1 MADRR
6 IFEDREQFLEALRR
20 LVREGVPGERIR
32 VITPFGVP
40 EVEEIL
46 PGKRSKVRFFALV
59 GAASGTVTGFAFTI
73 LTSLSWPL
81 IVGGKPVVSLPP
93 FLIIAFALTILS
105 RLPSLRWLSLPV
117 PPAEPPGDPVG
128 GGVRERVRDPG
139 RGRGTAM
146 TALLEKKGGL
156 AVLIA
161 AAGALMAFVSLTP
174 AAGRGGSLLLAFL
187 FFVSVV

>member
-6 IFEDREQFLEALRR
+6 IFEDREQFLEALRL

-46 PGKRSKVRFFALV
+46 PRGRSKVRFFALV

-93 FLIIAFALTILS
+93 FLIIAFALTILFGALSTFAGFLLLS
-105 RLPSLRWLSLPV
+105 RLPSLRGIRSG
-117 PPAEPPGDPVG
+117 EEFGN
-128 GGVRERVRDPG
+128 
-139 RGRGTAM
+139 
-146 TALLEKKGGL
+146 
-156 AVLIA
+156 
-161 AAGALMAFVSLTP
+161 AFVILV
-174 AAGRGGSLLLAFL
+174 GDGERR
-187 FFVSVV
+187 

>member
-1 MADRR
+1 MTDRR

-59 GAASGTVTGFAFTI
+59 GAASGTVTGFVFTI

-93 FLIIAFALTILS
+93 FLIIAFALTILFGALSTFAGFLFLS
-105 RLPSLRWLSLPV
+105 RLPSLRGIRSG
-117 PPAEPPGDPVG
+117 EEYGN
-128 GGVRERVRDPG
+128 
-139 RGRGTAM
+139 
-146 TALLEKKGGL
+146 
-156 AVLIA
+156 
-161 AAGALMAFVSLTP
+161 AFVILVED
-174 AAGRGGSLLLAFL
+174 GERR
-187 FFVSVV
+187 

>member
-1 MADRR
+1 MNGPML
-6 IFEDREQFLEALRR
+6 FEDREQFLEALRR

-59 GAASGTVTGFAFTI
+59 GAASGTVTGFVFTI

-93 FLIIAFALTILS
+93 FLIIAFALTILFGALSTFAGFLFLS
-105 RLPSLRWLSLPV
+105 RLPSLRGIRSG
-117 PPAEPPGDPVG
+117 EEYGN
-128 GGVRERVRDPG
+128 
-139 RGRGTAM
+139 
-146 TALLEKKGGL
+146 
-156 AVLIA
+156 
-161 AAGALMAFVSLTP
+161 AFVILVED
-174 AAGRGGSLLLAFL
+174 GERR
-187 FFVSVV
+187 

>member
-1 MADRR
+1 MV
-6 IFEDREQFLEALRR
+6 FEGKEEFLRR
-20 LVREGVPGERIR
+20 LRALVLEGVPPERIR

-93 FLIIAFALTILS
+93 FLIIAFALTILFGALSTFAGFLLLS
-105 RLPSLRWLSLPV
+105 RLPSLRGIRSG
-117 PPAEPPGDPVG
+117 EEYGN
-128 GGVRERVRDPG
+128 
-139 RGRGTAM
+139 
-146 TALLEKKGGL
+146 
-156 AVLIA
+156 
-161 AAGALMAFVSLTP
+161 AFVILVED
-174 AAGRGGSLLLAFL
+174 GERR
-187 FFVSVV
+187 

>member
-1 MADRR
+1 MAGPMV
-6 IFEDREQFLEALRR
+6 FEEKGKFLERLRG
-20 LVREGVPGERIR
+20 LVQEGVPGERIR

-93 FLIIAFALTILS
+93 FLIIAFALTILFGALSTFAGFLFLS
-105 RLPSLRWLSLPV
+105 RLPSLRGIRSG
-117 PPAEPPGDPVG
+117 EEYGN
-128 GGVRERVRDPG
+128 
-139 RGRGTAM
+139 
-146 TALLEKKGGL
+146 
-156 AVLIA
+156 
-161 AAGALMAFVSLTP
+161 AFVILVED
-174 AAGRGGSLLLAFL
+174 GERR
-187 FFVSVV
+187 